1 MIPYLVSSY
10 AYIICPAFKIKAMAK
25 IMPRKARWAKVL
37 PPILTIL
44 RLLVTT
50 PSTIKTP
57 KRSPTVAKEI
67 PLVLL
72 KGEIRT
78 LEIGVGLGVK
88 METARGAAVG

>member
-10 AYIICPAFKIKAMAK
+10 AYIICPAFNIKAIAK

-37 PPILTIL
+37 PPIRTIL
-44 RLLVTT
+44 RLEVTR

-57 KRSPTVAKEI
+57 RSSPTVAKEI

-72 KGEIRT
+72 KGEIST
-78 LEIGVGLGVK
+78 LEIGVGVGVK
-88 METARGAAVG
+88 KETARGAAVG